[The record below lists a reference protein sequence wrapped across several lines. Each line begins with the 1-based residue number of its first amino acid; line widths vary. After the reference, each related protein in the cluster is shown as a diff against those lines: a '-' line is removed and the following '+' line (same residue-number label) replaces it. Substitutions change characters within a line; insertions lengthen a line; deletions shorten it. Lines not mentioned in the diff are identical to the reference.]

1 MSGIAIRTIEPSIV
15 ASSTPSVVFDSAI
28 HLYLSGSTGN
38 LNSLP
43 VYNAPVPRTTEIVST
58 ASELRLVLG
67 QLVRRLRREYSF
79 PIAQASVL
87 SRLDREG
94 PQTTSALAVAERV
107 RPQSMAQTLAELESA
122 GLIERRPDPG
132 DRRSSQI
139 ELTKE
144 GRDRVLEGRG
154 RREDWLA
161 AAIAAELSPDEQ
173 RTLLAA
179 VPLLQRLTHH

>member
-1 MSGIAIRTIEPSIV
+1 MTHPS
-15 ASSTPSVVFDSAI
+15 AQVVNGA
-28 HLYLSGSTGN
+28 G
-38 LNSLP
+38 
-43 VYNAPVPRTTEIVST
+43 
-58 ASELRLVLG
+58 ELRLVLG
-67 QLVRRLRREYSF
+67 QLVRRLRAEYSF
-79 PIAQASVL
+79 PVAQATVL

-94 PQTTSALAVAERV
+94 PQTASALAAAERV
-107 RPQSMAQTLAELESA
+107 RPQSMAQTLAELEAA
-122 GLIERRPDPG
+122 GLTERRPDPG

-161 AAIAAELSPDEQ
+161 AAIAAELSPEEQ

-179 VPLLQRLTHH
+179 IPLLQRLTQH

>member
-1 MSGIAIRTIEPSIV
+1 MPHPS
-15 ASSTPSVVFDSAI
+15 AQVVNGA
-28 HLYLSGSTGN
+28 G
-38 LNSLP
+38 
-43 VYNAPVPRTTEIVST
+43 
-58 ASELRLVLG
+58 ELRLVLG
-67 QLVRRLRREYSF
+67 QLVRRLRAEYSF
-79 PIAQASVL
+79 PVAQATVL

-94 PQTTSALAVAERV
+94 PQTASALAAAERV
-107 RPQSMAQTLAELESA
+107 RPQSMAQTLAELEAA

-161 AAIAAELSPDEQ
+161 AAIAAELSPEEQ

-179 VPLLQRLTHH
+179 IPLLQRLTQH